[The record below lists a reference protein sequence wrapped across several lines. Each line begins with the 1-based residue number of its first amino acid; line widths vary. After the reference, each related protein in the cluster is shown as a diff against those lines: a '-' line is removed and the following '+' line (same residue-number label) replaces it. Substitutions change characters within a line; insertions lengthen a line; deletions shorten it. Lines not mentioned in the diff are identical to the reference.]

1 MRINKKTP
9 FGQFY
14 EEYLYHEDYLQLSKR
29 RSLGIEPEMEAA
41 KATINIL
48 KKSKIKINSILDV
61 GCQTGHYLYSFRKS
75 YNQNLYYTGVDGF
88 SNHINAAKKIWKG
101 DKNSQFIKSWAQ
113 KIKLKKKSDV
123 SICINVFTHLPEINK
138 SLKEL
143 NRLTNKI
150 CIIRTPIHN
159 ISYRIQQVYNRKWY
173 RHSSV
178 DPKFEFNL
186 NGEPKSYN
194 LFNVYSKEFF
204 EYCIKKNFGN
214 CKINFIKDTFFNPKK
229 INKKTK
235 KYLGTRVMN
244 GLQVTDLMI
253 VPNYFVVIIK

>member
-1 MRINKKTP
+1 M
-9 FGQFY
+9 
-14 EEYLYHEDYLQLSKR
+14 
-29 RSLGIEPEMEAA
+29 
-41 KATINIL
+41 
-48 KKSKIKINSILDV
+48 
-61 GCQTGHYLYSFRKS
+61 
-75 YNQNLYYTGVDGF
+75 
-88 SNHINAAKKIWKG
+88 
-101 DKNSQFIKSWAQ
+101 
-113 KIKLKKKSDV
+113 

-204 EYCIKKNFGN
+204 EYCIKK
-214 CKINFIKDTFFNPKK
+214 KILVIVRLILSKIHFLIQKK
-229 INKKTK
+229 
-235 KYLGTRVMN
+235 
-244 GLQVTDLMI
+244 
-253 VPNYFVVIIK
+253 